1 MDWFENLSPV
11 IQALL
16 ACTFTWGVTALG
28 ALVVCFFKEMNTKVV
43 CKIQRDPIVQ
53 KAEQQKQTVIELDL
67 ESNLTKC
74 YQHLAKQIINNE
86 D

>member
-1 MDWFENLSPV
+1 
-11 IQALL
+11 
-16 ACTFTWGVTALG
+16 
-28 ALVVCFFKEMNTKVV
+28 MNTKVI

-67 ESNLTKC
+67 ESKLAKC